1 MGLREQLQ
9 PVAHQ
14 DAVFARERH
23 DVGHGRERHQ
33 VQEMKRQMRRQ
44 PQRRHERLREL
55 ECDARAAQLLR
66 CGAAVGA
73 LRIEHRGRR
82 GELVAGE
89 MVVGDDDLD
98 AGRPGGAYHL
108 HRGDTTV
115 AGDDQPGAQTA
126 RLGEP
131 GRPEVVAVAQP
142 VRDERVD
149 PAADAREHTG
159 EQRRGTLAVH
169 VVVAVDQD
177 RGTRPDGGDDELDR
191 PRHIGPGVWI
201 GETLEVRAEERF
213 GELGR
218 GEPALH
224 EEGGERLRDVE
235 VGREGRRELWIG
247 RRRDRP
253 AGGDHSG
260 AYSSTPQASQPSIDA
275 PRWIRARRCVG
286 TAVKQ
291 WPQAS
296 PCSAYNASGALP
308 RRIRS

>member
-1 MGLREQLQ
+1 MEGPRRTAQRGVRLRVRTRTLSKHKPRIQGSS
-9 PVAHQ
+9 
-14 DAVFARERH
+14 FFFSSR
-23 DVGHGRERHQ
+23 
-33 VQEMKRQMRRQ
+33 
-44 PQRRHERLREL
+44 RRHTRSKRDWSSDV
-55 ECDARAAQLLR
+55 CSS
-66 CGAAVGA
+66 
-73 LRIEHRGRR
+73 
-82 GELVAGE
+82 
-89 MVVGDDDLD
+89 DLAD
-98 AGRPGGAYHL
+98 HL
-108 HRGDTTV
+108 HGGDTTV

-235 VGREGRRELWIG
+235 VEREGRRELWIG